1 MIIGFVAENDEFE
14 TRSMLLPEH
23 VSLLGKLGFKVLIS
37 KDYAKTLNLKDD
49 LFINNGAEAKSTNDV
64 IKDSDVVVK
73 ISGKD
78 LEKFDFKEGSVIV
91 TAFFDK
97 NNEEYLKIKNNKK
110 LEIFGL
116 NYLPR
121 ITRAQAMDV
130 LSSQSNLAGYKA
142 VIDTAYEFSKALPM
156 MMTAA
161 GTITPAKYFIIGAGV
176 AGLQAIATAKR
187 LGAVVSATDVRA
199 ASKEQ
204 VESLGAKFVF
214 VESEENLETE
224 GGYAKEATEEY
235 KKKQEELMKQT
246 VKNQDVVITTALIP
260 GKKAPLIISEEMVL
274 SMKPGSI
281 ICDLATSQ
289 GGNVAFSERDKV
301 VEKNGVKII
310 GYSNYASRT
319 AYSASGLLAKNIIN
333 FLSLL
338 IDKESKSL
346 KIDFEDEIIKGVRI

>member
-1 MIIGFVAENDEFE
+1 MIIGFLRENDEFE
-14 TRSMLLPEH
+14 TRSMLLPEY
-23 VSLLGKLGFKVLIS
+23 VGSLSKLGFKVMIS
-37 KDYAKTLNLKDD
+37 NDYARSLSIDD
-49 LFINNGAEAKSTNDV
+49 SFYINAGAEAKSENEVTN
-64 IKDSDVVVK
+64 KADVVVK

-78 LEKFDFKEGSVIV
+78 LERFDYKQGAIII
-91 TAFFDK
+91 TGFFDK
-97 NNEEYLKIKNNKK
+97 QNESYLNVKNNKK

-187 LGAVVSATDVRA
+187 LGAVVSATDVRL

-214 VESEENLETE
+214 VESNENLETE
-224 GGYAKEATEEY
+224 GGYAKEVSDDY

-246 VKNQDVVITTALIP
+246 IKNQDVVITTALIP

-301 VEKNGVKII
+301 IEKNGVKII

-338 IDKESKSL
+338 IDKETKSL

>member
-1 MIIGFVAENDEFE
+1 MIIGFVEENDEFE

-23 VSLLGKLGFKVLIS
+23 VSLLSKLGFKVLIS
-37 KDYAKTLNLKDD
+37 NDYAKTLNLKDD
-49 LFINNGAEAKSTNDV
+49 LFINNGAEAKSINDV
-64 IKDSDVVVK
+64 IKDSDIVVK
-73 ISGKD
+73 ISGKN
-78 LEKFDFKEGSVIV
+78 LEKFDFKDGSIII

-97 NNEEYLKIKNNKK
+97 NNGEYLKIKNNKK

-235 KKKQEELMKQT
+235 KKKTGRVNET
-246 VKNQDVVITTALIP
+246 N
-260 GKKAPLIISEEMVL
+260 S
-274 SMKPGSI
+274 
-281 ICDLATSQ
+281 
-289 GGNVAFSERDKV
+289 
-301 VEKNGVKII
+301 
-310 GYSNYASRT
+310 
-319 AYSASGLLAKNIIN
+319 
-333 FLSLL
+333 
-338 IDKESKSL
+338 
-346 KIDFEDEIIKGVRI
+346 